1 MNLAPIDLVSAHR
14 WERVTFTTY
23 ALSLS
28 FFEAVVL
35 DALIRGG
42 ARQALILADV
52 QGVRA
57 SLSEQGAQRVGKDYN
72 VEPVAVSSGRAFHP
86 KISVFADKDE
96 SHVLVGSGNLTF
108 NGWGGNVEVLEHLH
122 PSFAADA
129 VADTAE
135 FFELLPLTERVRF
148 GAEDDCAAIAADL
161 RRSVQGEP
169 ANGNIRLLHN
179 LDKSISS
186 QLLQM
191 VESLGGA
198 TRLIA
203 AAPFWDQGA
212 AIDTLCKAI
221 GLDHLYIHSHAHGTV
236 EGTAGSNWPFNCR
249 SKVHPILLEV
259 MDGAGNRRLH
269 AKAFEVM
276 CEQGRIL
283 ISGSANGTAAALEEG
298 GNVEA
303 CVVRIQRDSPQGWKF
318 KPSEPPEPLAALDEG
333 NEEEEENRGVLRALL
348 DGDEIQG
355 EILTPAMSGAVS
367 VSYISNLA
375 PEPLGK
381 VMLSADRRFRICA
394 ASLEKKSWQAGRL
407 VIRVEDQQG
416 RLAEGFVSV
425 ASFADIS
432 KRAGIVTRRLMAVL
446 NGTETPADVAAIMSW
461 FYEDPNRLA
470 DAAGPQAM
478 GGGGKESATPKTAE
492 DVVVADLSRT
502 GMAAAAALAAAGKDA
517 NANWSRF
524 MGQIFAA
531 FREKRGPFG
540 RTGASGK
547 GDDDRDDA
555 ERDRDDGDAADD
567 GRYDDDQGDGKPEPD
582 VDDPAIER
590 SLVAFEK
597 LFELMLKPG
606 AAVRHVVMAF
616 DLGHYICERL
626 RPDVA
631 QATRWLE
638 KLIPAVL
645 KAGVP
650 AERRSDVAAS
660 VLALL
665 SASPTPAKLRWARGC
680 LLRLEI
686 DPSGAPPAGAGGQ
699 GFQSVLPQTKTRDE
713 LWPQLQEI
721 RTPAEQVRTYIAALN
736 NGSTDG
742 DFTELAKGAEEAWS
756 VLSQALKTKNASKVI
771 VLKKATEYC
780 PRHQIGL
787 PTGEVA
793 KLHSLGIGV
802 AKNCCGSVLLWPGD

>member
-1 MNLAPIDLVSAHR
+1 MSLAPIDLVSAHR

-72 VEPVAVSSGRAFHP
+72 VEPVSVSSGRAFHP
-86 KISVFADKDE
+86 KISVFSDQDE

-129 VADTAE
+129 IADTAE
-135 FFELLPLTERVRF
+135 FFELLPVTERVRF
-148 GAEDDCAAIAADL
+148 GAQEDCAAIAADL
-161 RRSVQGEP
+161 RRCAQGKP

-179 LDKSISS
+179 LDKSISD
-186 QLLQM
+186 QLFQM
-191 VESLGGA
+191 VDDLGGA
-198 TRLIA
+198 VRLIA

-212 AIDTLCKAI
+212 AIDGLCEAM
-221 GLDHLYIHSHAHGTV
+221 GLDHLYIHSHPHGTV
-236 EGTAGSNWPFNCR
+236 EGTAGSNWPFDCR

-259 MDGAGNRRLH
+259 MDGEGKRRLH

-276 CEQGRIL
+276 CKRGRIL
-283 ISGSANGTAAALEEG
+283 VSGSANGTAAALEEG

-303 CVVRIQRDSPQGWKF
+303 CVVRIQRDSAQGWKF
-318 KPSEPPEPLAALDEG
+318 KPSEPPEPLAALNED
-333 NEEEEENRGVLRALL
+333 NEEEEENRGVLRAVL
-348 DGDEIQG
+348 DGDEIHG
-355 EILTPAMSGAVS
+355 EILTPAMSGVVS
-367 VSYISNLA
+367 AFYVSSLA

-381 VMLSADRRFRICA
+381 VTLSADRRFQISA

-407 VIRVEDQQG
+407 VIRVEDQHG
-416 RLAEGFVSV
+416 RQAEGFVSV

-432 KRAGIVTRRLMAVL
+432 KRAGIVARRLMAVL

-470 DAAGPQAM
+470 DATGPQAM
-478 GGGGKESATPKTAE
+478 GGGAKDSAAPATAE
-492 DVVVADLSRT
+492 QVVVADLSRT
-502 GMAAAAALAAAGKDA
+502 GMAAAAVQAAAGKGA

-524 MGQIFAA
+524 MEQIFAA

-547 GDDDRDDA
+547 GDDDRDDD
-555 ERDRDDGDAADD
+555 ERDGDRGDDDRDDG
-567 GRYDDDQGDGKPEPD
+567 DQGDGKPEAD
-582 VDDPAIER
+582 GDDPSIER

-597 LFELMLKPG
+597 LFDLMLKPG
-606 AAVRHVVMAF
+606 AAARHVVMAF

-626 RPDVA
+626 QPDAA

-638 KLIPAVL
+638 KLIPALL

-650 AERRSDVAAS
+650 VERRSEVAAAA
-660 VLALL
+660 LALL

-686 DPSGAPPAGAGGQ
+686 DPSGAPPSGTGGQ
-699 GFQSVLPQTKTRDE
+699 GFQSVLTQTKTLGE

-721 RTPAEQVRTYIAALN
+721 RTPAEQVRAYIAALN
-736 NGSTDG
+736 SGSTDG
-742 DFTELAKGAEEAWS
+742 DFAALEKAAEEAWL
-756 VLSQALKTKNASKVI
+756 VLRQALTSKNASKVI
-771 VLKKATEYC
+771 VLKTPTEYC

>member
-1 MNLAPIDLVSAHR
+1 MNFAPTDLVSACR

-52 QGVRA
+52 QGVHA

-72 VEPVAVSSGRAFHP
+72 VEPVVISSGRAFHP
-86 KISVFADKDE
+86 KISVFSDQNE
-96 SHVLVGSGNLTF
+96 SHLLVGSGNLTF

-129 VADTAE
+129 IADTAE
-135 FFELLPLTERVRF
+135 FFELLPVTERVRF
-148 GAEDDCAAIAADL
+148 GAEDECAAIAADL
-161 RRSVQGEP
+161 RRSVQGKP

-179 LDKSISS
+179 LDKSISA

-191 VESLGGA
+191 VDDLGGA
-198 TRLIA
+198 TRLVA

-212 AIDTLCKAI
+212 AIDKLCKAMA
-221 GLDHLYIHSHAHGTV
+221 LDHLYIHSHAHGTV
-236 EGTAGSNWPFNCR
+236 EGTAGSNWPFDCH

-259 MDGAGNRRLH
+259 MDGPGNRKLH
-269 AKAFEVM
+269 AKAFEVI
-276 CEQGRIL
+276 CKRGRIL

-298 GNVEA
+298 GNIEA
-303 CVVRIQRDSPQGWKF
+303 CVLRIQRDRAQGWKF
-318 KPSEPPEPLAALDEG
+318 KPSEPPEPLAALDDDD
-333 NEEEEENRGVLRALL
+333 EEEEQTRGILRAVL
-348 DGDEIQG
+348 DGDEIHG
-355 EILTPAMSGAVS
+355 EILTPAMSGVVS
-367 VSYISNLA
+367 VFYVSSLA
-375 PEPLGK
+375 PEPLGN
-381 VMLSADRRFRICA
+381 VTLTADRRFQISA
-394 ASLEKKSWQAGRL
+394 VSLEKKSWQAGRL
-407 VIRVEDQQG
+407 VIHVEDQQG
-416 RLAEGFVSV
+416 RQAEGFVSV

-432 KRAGIVTRRLMAVL
+432 KRAGIVARRLMAVL

-470 DAAGPQAM
+470 DAAGPLPT
-478 GGGGKESATPKTAE
+478 GGGGKDSADSKTAE

-502 GMAAAAALAAAGKDA
+502 GMAAATAQAAAGKGA
-517 NANWSRF
+517 NANWTRF
-524 MGQIFAA
+524 MEQIFAG

-547 GDDDRDDA
+547 GDDDRDDD
-555 ERDRDDGDAADD
+555 ERDD
-567 GRYDDDQGDGKPEPD
+567 DDDQADGKPEAD

-590 SLVAFEK
+590 TLVAFEK
-597 LFELMLKPG
+597 LFDLMLRPG
-606 AAVRHVVMAF
+606 AAARHVVMAF

-626 RPDVA
+626 QPDVA

-638 KLIPAVL
+638 KLVPALL
-645 KAGVP
+645 KAGVSVG
-650 AERRSDVAAS
+650 RRSDVAAA

-665 SASPTPAKLRWARGC
+665 SASPTPVKLRWARGC

-686 DPSGAPPAGAGGQ
+686 DFSGAPPAGTGGQ
-699 GFQSVLPQTKTRDE
+699 GFQAVLPQAKTLDE

-721 RTPAEQVRTYIAALN
+721 RTPAEQVRAYIAALN
-736 NGSTDG
+736 NGSSEG
-742 DFTELAKGAEEAWS
+742 DFMQLAKGAEEAWS
-756 VLSQALKTKNASKVI
+756 MMEQALETKNASKII
-771 VLKKATEYC
+771 VLKTPAEYC

-802 AKNCCGSVLLWPGD
+802 AKNCCGAVLLWPGD

>member
-72 VEPVAVSSGRAFHP
+72 VEPVAVSYGRAFHP
-86 KISVFADKDE
+86 KISVFSDKDE

-129 VADTAE
+129 IADTAE
-135 FFELLPLTERVRF
+135 FFELLPVTERVRF
-148 GAEDDCAAIAADL
+148 GAEDDCTAIAADL
-161 RRSVQGEP
+161 RRSVQGKP
-169 ANGNIRLLHN
+169 ASGNIRLLHN

-191 VESLGGA
+191 VEGLGGA

-212 AIDTLCKAI
+212 AIDGLCKGL
-221 GLDHLYIHSHAHGTV
+221 GLDHLYIHSHPKGTV
-236 EGTAGSNWPFNCR
+236 EGTAGSNWPFDSR
-249 SKVHPILLEV
+249 SRVYPILLEV
-259 MDGAGNRRLH
+259 MDGETDRKLH

-276 CEQGRIL
+276 CREGRIL
-283 ISGSANGTAAALEEG
+283 VSGSANGTAAALEEG
-298 GNVEA
+298 GNIEA
-303 CVVRIQRDSPQGWKF
+303 CVVRIQRDSASGWKF
-318 KPSEPPEPLAALDEG
+318 KPSEPPEPLAALDEE
-333 NEEEEENRGVLRALL
+333 NEEEGEKRGVLRAVL
-348 DGDEIQG
+348 DGDDIQG
-355 EILTPAMSGAVS
+355 EILTPAMSGVVS
-367 VSYISNLA
+367 VFYISNLA

-381 VMLSADRRFRICA
+381 VTLSADRRFQISA

-407 VIRVEDQQG
+407 VIRVEGQHG

-432 KRAGIVTRRLMAVL
+432 KRAGIVARRLMAVL

-461 FYEDPNRLA
+461 FYEDRNHLA
-470 DAAGPQAM
+470 DAAGPAAM
-478 GGGGKESATPKTAE
+478 GGGGKDGVAPKTAE
-492 DVVVADLSRT
+492 EVVVADLSRT
-502 GMAAAAALAAAGKDA
+502 GMAVAAQAAAGKGA

-524 MGQIFAA
+524 MEQIFAA

-547 GDDDRDDA
+547 GDDDRDDE
-555 ERDRDDGDAADD
+555 ERDGDDGDDD
-567 GRYDDDQGDGKPEPD
+567 DRHDDDQGDGKPEAD

-590 SLVAFEK
+590 SLVAFAK

-606 AAVRHVVMAF
+606 AAARHVVMAF

-626 RPDVA
+626 QPDAA

-638 KLIPAVL
+638 KLIPALL

-650 AERRSDVAAS
+650 TERRSDVAAA

-686 DPSGAPPAGAGGQ
+686 DPSGAPPAGTDGP
-699 GFQSVLPQTKTRDE
+699 GFQSVLPQTKTLDE

-721 RTPAEQVRTYIAALN
+721 RTPAERVRAYIAALN

-742 DFTELAKGAEEAWS
+742 DFAELTKGAEEAWP
-756 VLSQALKTKNASKVI
+756 VLQQALKTKKALKVI
-771 VLKKATEYC
+771 VLKTPTEYC